1 MRVVCSLVSKKT
13 LEGSTIR
20 KFHLR
25 LSFIFNKKNIVTDL
39 ILISVGPGEIEKDC
53 WGLWKNAAFESF
65 AIFAKMFQRR
75 NLIERETCRLGG
87 EWIEKCSKLV
97 FPEWIFILGISHIL
111 SQFER
116 CSSGRVNL
124 RSFQCLLL
132 FFNQNSSHLS
142 SSFFSVFSF

>member
-53 WGLWKNAAFESF
+53 LRS
-65 AIFAKMFQRR
+65 
-75 NLIERETCRLGG
+75 L
-87 EWIEKCSKLV
+87 EKCSFRKLCNFCKDV
-97 FPEWIFILGISHIL
+97 SEAEFDR
-111 SQFER
+111 ER
-116 CSSGRVNL
+116 DL
-124 RSFQCLLL
+124 
-132 FFNQNSSHLS
+132 
-142 SSFFSVFSF
+142 